1 MAAEAADLCVGLTFS
16 AHSGKSSI
24 SSASGGLLLVLLGD
38 RSTMRLAL
46 QRQGGKLNHAAELL
60 RRSDHAFRIFER
72 AAFFFDDAAAGPQ
85 TGPQRTEPGIIPS
98 EPPGF
103 LNRVHRFNSCR
114 GHPAF

>member
-1 MAAEAADLCVGLTFS
+1 
-16 AHSGKSSI
+16 
-24 SSASGGLLLVLLGD
+24 
-38 RSTMRLAL
+38 MRLAL

-114 GHPAF
+114 GHAVFGGDLQAFHIHGSQDTSPQENAKS